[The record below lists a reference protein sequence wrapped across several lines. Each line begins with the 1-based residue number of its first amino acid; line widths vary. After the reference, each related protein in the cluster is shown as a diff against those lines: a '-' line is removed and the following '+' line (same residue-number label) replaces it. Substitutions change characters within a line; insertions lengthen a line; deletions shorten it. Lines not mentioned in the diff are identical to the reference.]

1 MGLNYRN
8 ILVVDDD
15 SAMRALI
22 ARFIESGGY
31 FVETAKDG
39 FQALEMVENSSF
51 DAVFLDLM
59 MPNLSGLEL
68 LRRWNRTQLVKDLP
82 ILVITAKDD
91 PKTVKQCL
99 ELGGRDFIVK
109 PPTRAT
115 VVEKLEKVLKG
126 VPPSF
131 VYEFPKQ
138 QNPGGMVFDF
148 TILRVTDFGIT
159 IKTRAHVNKG
169 ERYQLRHEFFDE
181 LGIGRFAPQVNTVEQ
196 GAIEGENI
204 VHFKCSSMTEVQV
217 KSLREW
223 LKQQKLRGKASS
235 TKSA

>member
-99 ELGGRDFIVK
+99 ELGARDFIVK

-115 VVEKLEKVLKG
+115 VVEKLEKVLKRDTRRISVRVNLQQLTG
-126 VPPSF
+126 LIKSF
-131 VYEFPKQ
+131 GLAQVVVQ
-138 QNPGGMVFDF
+138 RDHQNH
-148 TILRVTDFGIT
+148 
-159 IKTRAHVNKG
+159 K
-169 ERYQLRHEFFDE
+169 
-181 LGIGRFAPQVNTVEQ
+181 NT
-196 GAIEGENI
+196 
-204 VHFKCSSMTEVQV
+204 
-217 KSLREW
+217 
-223 LKQQKLRGKASS
+223 
-235 TKSA
+235 